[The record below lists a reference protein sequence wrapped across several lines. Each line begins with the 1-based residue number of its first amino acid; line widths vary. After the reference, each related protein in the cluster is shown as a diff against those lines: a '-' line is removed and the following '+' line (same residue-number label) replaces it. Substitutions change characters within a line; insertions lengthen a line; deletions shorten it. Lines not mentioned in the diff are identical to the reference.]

1 MSHQDW
7 IFNQTKENVEQWDN
21 ILVKYYPE
29 AELWMSNPNLY
40 LNRLTVE
47 CNYLNS
53 VKGLK
58 WDSFLKDNSVVL
70 DVACGGGWL
79 SAFLSRLNLVNK
91 IYAIDSS
98 NNYLSNFLPAISDL
112 MGGDMKKITTIQGL
126 FTPILMDSDSVDVI
140 VISSAAH
147 HANNLSDLLDEFHRV
162 LKKDGYLLILNET
175 PTSNFR
181 FLLSFSKAFL
191 KMFSNILFQKFK
203 RTSASISASGF
214 KYDPILGD
222 IDYPL
227 WYWRKSIIDSKFQL
241 LEIVNS
247 GLTTVVDKP
256 GRYLK
261 HLICKK

>member
-7 IFNQTKENVEQWDN
+7 IFNQTIENVEQWDN

-29 AELWMSNPNLY
+29 SELWMSKPHLY

-47 CNYLNS
+47 CNYLNA
-53 VKGLK
+53 VEGLD
-58 WDSFLKDNSVVL
+58 WDSFLKDDSIVL

-79 SAFLSRLNLVNK
+79 TAYLSKSNLIK
-91 IYAIDSS
+91 RIYAIDSS
-98 NNYLSNFLPAISDL
+98 KNYLLNFLPTISVL
-112 MGGDMKKITTIQGL
+112 MGGDMKKISTVQGL
-126 FTPILMDSDSVDVI
+126 FTPILMDSDSVDLI

-147 HANNLSDLLDEFHRV
+147 HANNLGELFDEFYRV

-181 FLLSFSKAFL
+181 FLLSFSKAFY
-191 KMFSNILFQKFK
+191 KMVTKIVFQKFI
-203 RTSASISASGF
+203 RNSASISASGF

-227 WYWRKSIIDSKFQL
+227 WYWRQAIIESKFQL
-241 LEIVNS
+241 LDIVNS
-247 GLTTVVDKP
+247 NLATVVNKP
-256 GRYLK
+256 GRILK
-261 HLICKK
+261 HFICRK